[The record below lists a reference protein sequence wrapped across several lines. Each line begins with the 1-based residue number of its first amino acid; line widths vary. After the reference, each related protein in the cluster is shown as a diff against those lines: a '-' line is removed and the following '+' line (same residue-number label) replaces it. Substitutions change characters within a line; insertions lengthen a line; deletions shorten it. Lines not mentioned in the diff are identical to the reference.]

1 MRPDLKPKIKGPPP
15 VRADSSAAIQRDTEV
30 SEVKRQHSRIRWYQ
44 DLTFGL
50 LAIGAIYVYFEWF
63 APVSQAPASTTVAQQ
78 PQPAKAQKPRPA
90 TPATPAKPAAK
101 ETPPPPPQAAATPA
115 AEEPA
120 VVKLTEAD
128 RLAAETPMLMVGLDS
143 RRDAAIHR
151 DEELLKRT
159 IEGKAWDA
167 YRGLL
172 GKSLKAALPK
182 LEQGRGSNRFDPL
195 WKEPVF
201 YQAMLRWKTLGCF
214 SQSDINPLVIGSY
227 TADMFLWL
235 LHNND
240 AMEELLVTLDS
251 KDDSGK
257 VLKFLIDAWPINEK
271 KYAKYFS
278 LALACAVVF
287 DKPMNIPHPV
297 GQEKYGVENT
307 VEPLKRYMWYV
318 EKDEKG
324 RLAAPVHR
332 SSARDLIWVVCAP
345 VTTSELEWSIDHMQM
360 HRNKWGTTY
369 GMIKYLMKKA
379 VDPTFNPYK
388 EYSFAEILKKG
399 GICGDQSYFCVNTA
413 RAQGIPAMTI
423 AGETN
428 LGGHA
433 WAGVKIDDQ
442 QWVTTIGR
450 IGGAS
455 KGEAGNPQTGT
466 SISEQEIQLWND
478 RYHRSPVV
486 SLTVSR
492 HLWLADFFAAT
503 DSPGDNAASVHL
515 ANSLGRTFVESW
527 RALYKLLERQTKL
540 AGQPAVP
547 SNLDEWKSFAKDMRR
562 EFKNNPRIAQLADN
576 AETEHIFPYGTEG
589 DAKRTFLRERRR
601 VERDAGEQKDII
613 ASSLKREADV
623 ILKMGGPDARRDIKN
638 LYDRALRDYGGSITG
653 FKMMADDYFGYF
665 KDEPETARKA
675 AREIELAFER
685 VVKTG
690 STDFFRA
697 TTEASVCKM
706 ICEFYRIA
714 DEPDRATLLEKRYEV
729 LLRRAKRNAL

>member
-1 MRPDLKPKIKGPPP
+1 M
-15 VRADSSAAIQRDTEV
+15 VFA
-30 SEVKRQHSRIRWYQ
+30 
-44 DLTFGL
+44 L
-50 LAIGAIYVYFEWF
+50 LGIAAIYVYFTWF
-63 APVSQAPASTTVAQQ
+63 SPVSPPPDPNDVAQSQAAPAKAKPKPAVAKTTPKETPAPPPEAVPTPA
-78 PQPAKAQKPRPA
+78 PQPAA
-90 TPATPAKPAAK
+90 TPATE
-101 ETPPPPPQAAATPA
+101 ETADT
-115 AEEPA
+115 
-120 VVKLTEAD
+120 KLTEAD
-128 RLAAETPMLMVGLDS
+128 RLSAEVPMILVGLDS
-143 RRDAAIHR
+143 QREAATRRDA
-151 DEELLKRT
+151 ELLKRT
-159 IEGKAWDA
+159 IDGKAWDA

-172 GKSLKAALPK
+172 GKSLKTALP
-182 LEQGRGSNRFDPL
+182 LLAQGRGNTRFDAL

-214 SQSDINPLVIGSY
+214 SQSDITPLVTDSY
-227 TADMFLWL
+227 SADMFMWL

-240 AMEELLVTLDS
+240 AMEELLVTLDP
-251 KDDSGK
+251 KDDSAK
-257 VLKFLIDAWPINEK
+257 VLKFLMDAWPLNQQ
-271 KYAKYFS
+271 KYGKYFS

-287 DKPMNIPHPV
+287 DKPMTIPHPV
-297 GQEKYGVENT
+297 GDEKYGVEKT
-307 VEPLKRYMWYV
+307 VDPLKRYMWYV

-345 VTTSELEWSIDHMQM
+345 ITTSEMEWALMHMQM
-360 HRNKWGTTY
+360 HRNKWGSTY

-399 GICGDQSYFCVNTA
+399 GTCGDQSYFCVNTA

-433 WAGVKIDDQ
+433 WAGVKIDDRD
-442 QWVTTIGR
+442 WVTTIGR

-455 KGEAGNPQTGT
+455 KGQAGNPQTGEP
-466 SISEQEIQLWND
+466 ISEQEIQLWND
-478 RYHRSPVV
+478 RYHRSEVV

-503 DSPGDNAASVHL
+503 DNAADNAATVHL
-515 ANSLGRTFVESW
+515 AHTLGRTFVETW
-527 RALYKLLERQTKL
+527 RALYKLLERQTKI

-547 SNLDEWKSFAKDMRR
+547 NNLDEWKDFAKDMRR

-576 AETEHIFPYGTEG
+576 AENEYIFPYGTEG

-623 ILKMGGPDARRDIKN
+623 IIKMGGPDAKHEIKN
-638 LYDRALRDYGGSITG
+638 LYDRSLRDYGGSITG
-653 FKMMADDYFGYF
+653 FKMMASDYFDYF
-665 KDEPETARKA
+665 KDDPENARKA
-675 AREIELAFER
+675 TREIELAFER
-685 VVKTG
+685 VIKTG
-690 STDFFRA
+690 SIDFFRA
-697 TTEASVCKM
+697 TTEAGVCKM
-706 ICEFYRIA
+706 ICEFYRTA
-714 DEPDRATLLEKRYEV
+714 GEPDRATLLEKRYEV
-729 LLRRAKRNAL
+729 IVRRARRNAGGPAS